1 MVSAKRTA
9 KVRKFIERNKIK
21 RISVLPLIFEQKNPH
36 KCGFIIED
44 EKRIISILLQHQLLL
59 IVFSKLQLRL

>member
-9 KVRKFIERNKIK
+9 KVRKFIEINKGK
-21 RISVLPLIFEQKNPH
+21 PISVLLPYLTKKNPH

-59 IVFSKLQLRL
+59 IVFSKLQLRP